1 MTAGRLCSEDGKN
14 ASALSRS
21 LQGSNVR
28 SRALDDVLEKLE
40 QKEIPGK
47 EYVEEYL
54 RDQYRRNCKANT
66 LWSTFTNL
74 DIFLRFVKASGK
86 SHLEQITKEDLF
98 AFIEHEQDRGM
109 RPVTA
114 HTRLVRIKAFIHFL
128 VEQGVVRGDMLTRRL
143 TVKVPDSL
151 PRAMEPEDV
160 RRLLSAIESTRDR
173 AMFVVLL
180 RTGMR
185 IGELLNLLV
194 REVNLRERKIELYE
208 AEKTR
213 VGRVVY
219 LSEDALVCLKAWFR
233 ERDPNKQ
240 LVFYAQGRHRMTYA
254 NARLVFAKYLAK
266 AALSHQG
273 YTLHCLRHTCAS
285 ELLNAGMRLEC
296 LQQLLGHS
304 SMEMTRR
311 YARLT
316 DKTREEEY
324 FQAMEKIE
332 RGEIDGSYQL
342 DPGLPEV
349 FKEKELI
356 QAHSEELHEHP

>member
-173 AMFVVLL
+173 AMS
-180 RTGMR
+180 G
-185 IGELLNLLV
+185 
-194 REVNLRERKIELYE
+194 
-208 AEKTR
+208 
-213 VGRVVY
+213 
-219 LSEDALVCLKAWFR
+219 
-233 ERDPNKQ
+233 
-240 LVFYAQGRHRMTYA
+240 
-254 NARLVFAKYLAK
+254 
-266 AALSHQG
+266 
-273 YTLHCLRHTCAS
+273 
-285 ELLNAGMRLEC
+285 
-296 LQQLLGHS
+296 
-304 SMEMTRR
+304 
-311 YARLT
+311 
-316 DKTREEEY
+316 
-324 FQAMEKIE
+324 
-332 RGEIDGSYQL
+332 
-342 DPGLPEV
+342 
-349 FKEKELI
+349 
-356 QAHSEELHEHP
+356 